1 MVGKGIRQASYF
13 FRIYNLFGIMTED
26 TPATDD
32 QVREEYR
39 VKINELKDTAA
50 IFGLVDRKYYEDDL
64 FLQDVA
70 RLSEAMTKQLISVH
84 ESVEIILLI
93 RRIDRNVL
101 PLHQKCIDSDS
112 LDESKR

>member
-1 MVGKGIRQASYF
+1 
-13 FRIYNLFGIMTED
+13 MTED

-39 VKINELKDTAA
+39 VKINELKDVAA

-84 ESVEIILLI
+84 ESEVEIILLI
-93 RRIDRNVL
+93 RSIDRNVL